1 MSEEQ
6 TRLLRSCRLIFA
18 SLRNSSSGSVAA
30 SAGDAARASMLACYA
45 LENHSQWFVLAFRFL
60 CTRLGERAML
70 SI

>member
-1 MSEEQ
+1 
-6 TRLLRSCRLIFA
+6 
-18 SLRNSSSGSVAA
+18 
-30 SAGDAARASMLACYA
+30 MLACYA